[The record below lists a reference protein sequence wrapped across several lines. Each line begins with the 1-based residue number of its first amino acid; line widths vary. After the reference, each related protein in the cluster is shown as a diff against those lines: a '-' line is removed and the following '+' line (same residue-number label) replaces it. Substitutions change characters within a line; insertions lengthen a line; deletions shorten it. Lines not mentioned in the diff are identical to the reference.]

1 MALPETLDP
10 DDFVNPPSSDRRCVK
25 CGRVPTNPQVSSCC
39 HCVYC
44 EPCSSAMTLTV
55 CPTHQIPLSFVDDKK
70 LRTKILDLRSNC
82 PNWRK
87 GCNFKDVVSK
97 VYRQHLPECQC
108 QGEKGIMV
116 AQFSIKGRQYF

>member
-10 DDFVNPPSSDRRCVK
+10 DDFVNPPSSVRRCVK
-25 CGRVPTNPQVSSCC
+25 CGRVPTNPQCSSSC
-39 HCVYC
+39 HGVYC
-44 EPCSSAMTLTV
+44 EPCSS
-55 CPTHQIPLSFVDDKK
+55 PTHQKPLSFVDDKK

-87 GCNFKDVVSK
+87 GCNFKDAVSK
-97 VYRQHLPECQC
+97 VYRQHLPECQY